1 MDDRYVA
8 KRVIYL
14 LGMSATTILFTTAA
28 AFIRGQYLDE
38 WIVLVIINLVFLA
51 LWFFLLE
58 HCRMKRSIAGNRETS
73 YRRIFAGY
81 LASLGVTAVCLVLPE
96 FSRPVMLSAI
106 LMLGVGNIELS
117 LCSGLFFC
125 SLLGL
130 LCGGTIQEFSMY
142 ILLVLIGAVAA
153 DAVENSKKQFW
164 YEWFAGMAGMLL
176 PVLFYYL
183 TYREISIRIMVSAVA
198 DGVVVF
204 LFLHLC
210 YRKLVD
216 ARNAE
221 VDEVMVDITDES
233 YPLARELASFSRA
246 DYSHARRVML
256 VAARCAAVVGAD
268 ERVCSAAGMY
278 YRIGVLEGA
287 PLAKNGVKMA
297 QRACFPEKVIRIIGE
312 YNGEETLPSTI
323 ESAIV
328 HMVDGLLKKLEV
340 LDEDT
345 VGSNWNQDMVIYQ
358 TLNEYSAAGLYDRSG
373 LSMNMFLKIREYL
386 VNEEALLV

>member
-14 LGMSATTILFTTAA
+14 LGMSAATILFTTAA

-183 TYREISIRIMVSAVA
+183 TYREISVRIMVSAVA

-210 YRKLVD
+210 YRKLAD

-233 YPLARELASFSRA
+233 YPLARELASFPWA
-246 DYSHARRVML
+246 TTAMQ
-256 VAARCAAVVGAD
+256 G
-268 ERVCSAAGMY
+268 G
-278 YRIGVLEGA
+278 
-287 PLAKNGVKMA
+287 
-297 QRACFPEKVIRIIGE
+297 
-312 YNGEETLPSTI
+312 
-323 ESAIV
+323 
-328 HMVDGLLKKLEV
+328 
-340 LDEDT
+340 
-345 VGSNWNQDMVIYQ
+345 
-358 TLNEYSAAGLYDRSG
+358 
-373 LSMNMFLKIREYL
+373 
-386 VNEEALLV
+386 

>member
-14 LGMSATTILFTTAA
+14 LGMSAATILFTTAA

-130 LCGGTIQEFSMY
+130 LCGGTTR
-142 ILLVLIGAVAA
+142 
-153 DAVENSKKQFW
+153 N
-164 YEWFAGMAGMLL
+164 
-176 PVLFYYL
+176 
-183 TYREISIRIMVSAVA
+183 
-198 DGVVVF
+198 
-204 LFLHLC
+204 LH
-210 YRKLVD
+210 V
-216 ARNAE
+216 
-221 VDEVMVDITDES
+221 
-233 YPLARELASFSRA
+233 YP
-246 DYSHARRVML
+246 
-256 VAARCAAVVGAD
+256 C
-268 ERVCSAAGMY
+268 
-278 YRIGVLEGA
+278 
-287 PLAKNGVKMA
+287 
-297 QRACFPEKVIRIIGE
+297 
-312 YNGEETLPSTI
+312 
-323 ESAIV
+323 
-328 HMVDGLLKKLEV
+328 
-340 LDEDT
+340 
-345 VGSNWNQDMVIYQ
+345 
-358 TLNEYSAAGLYDRSG
+358 
-373 LSMNMFLKIREYL
+373 
-386 VNEEALLV
+386 